1 MTLET
6 ILCTY
11 KDAFL
16 EKEIWSI
23 LAERLE
29 ELMNLNYHERSE
41 EDTETMT
48 RILTILR
55 NVLHP
60 IHRDELQLKTNG
72 DVSSHDRLLWAL
84 HLSGVSSRNCMHQLR
99 FWRELTS

>member
-1 MTLET
+1 MTLEAT
-6 ILCTY
+6 LCIY

-16 EKEIWSI
+16 EKEIWSA
-23 LAERLE
+23 LAEKLE
-29 ELMNLNYHERSE
+29 HLMNLNYHERTE
-41 EDTETMT
+41 EDTEAMT

-60 IHRDELQLKTNG
+60 IHREEFNLKTDG

-84 HLSGVSSRNCMHQLR
+84 HLAGVS
-99 FWRELTS
+99 

>member
-1 MTLET
+1 MTLEAA
-6 ILCTY
+6 LCAY

-16 EKEIWSI
+16 EKEVWSA
-23 LAERLE
+23 LAEKLE
-29 ELMNLNYHERSE
+29 QLISLNQHERT
-41 EDTETMT
+41 EDDTDIIT

-60 IHRDELQLKTNG
+60 IHRDEFNFKTDG

-84 HLSGVSSRNCMHQLR
+84 HLSGVSR
-99 FWRELTS
+99 